1 VAQLVGLGPICG
13 LSARQLNSC
22 LPRREEKRRKEKKR
36 EREKRLTF
44 HSTHYIH
51 NFENFYNNAI
61 NSAIALKD
69 SG

>member
-13 LSARQLNSC
+13 LSARQLNS
-22 LPRREEKRRKEKKR
+22 EEKRR
-36 EREKRLTF
+36 EREKGLTF